1 MTDREKLI
9 KLLRSDMCKDVCC
22 YECEYENNDK
32 GCIEHI
38 KQNTVDHLIA
48 NGVTFAK
55 DTNVPS
61 WIPLTERYPEENK
74 RVLLWCKEDGVNI
87 GCYTGFGPFR
97 VLLWEPHI
105 IPDRPTHWMPLPEPP
120 KEDNRD

>member
-1 MTDREKLI
+1 MTDRAKLI
-9 KLLRSDMCKDVCC
+9 ARLNASFEMQYSKRGLLTGQHTADD
-22 YECEYENNDK
+22 
-32 GCIEHI
+32 
-38 KQNTVDHLIA
+38 LISY
-48 NGVTFAK
+48 GVTFAK

-87 GCYTGFGPFR
+87 GCYTGYGPFR
-97 VLLWEPHI
+97 VRLWEPHI

-120 KEDNRD
+120 KEDNHD